1 MPYPKRTPVKEA
13 CKAVTGRV
21 SWGDREEQVGR
32 TLGVGFSSD
41 RGDRDSQGS
50 SVASDH
56 PTPPW
61 PTRISPYC
69 SAPLIPTAW
78 GCVGLVLS
86 RCLVNA
92 GGWSIAIVLY

>member
-21 SWGDREEQVGR
+21 NWGDREEQVGR
-32 TLGVGFSSD
+32 TLGGGFSSD
-41 RGDRDSQGS
+41 RGDRDSQVR

-61 PTRISPYC
+61 QTRIFPYR
-69 SAPLIPTAW
+69 STPFIPTA
-78 GCVGLVLS
+78 VGA
-86 RCLVNA
+86 R
-92 GGWSIAIVLY
+92 